1 MRLFLLYSFSAFM
14 LLEAYGFSD
23 ETDRRALLDFKSQ
36 VSEDTQV
43 VLSSWNNSSPLC
55 NWKGVTCGVK
65 HKRVIR
71 LDLGGSQLG
80 GVISP
85 SIGNLSFLKSLDLIN
100 NSFTGAIPHEVGN
113 LFRLHFLDLSS
124 NALEGMIPISI
135 FNCSRLSRL
144 YLDTN
149 HLRGGIS
156 SELGSL
162 TKLVR
167 LDLSQNNLT
176 GKLPSS
182 LGNLTSLTEF
192 QLHDNS
198 LEGEIPGDIAR
209 LNQMVEFSVAA
220 NNFSGGFPHAIYNF
234 SSLEYLHIRNNLFS
248 GFLRTDFGKLLPNLV
263 RLNMRY
269 NYFKGAIPATLANI
283 SNLQHF
289 SINDNRMTG
298 SIPSSIGKLR
308 DLQYVFFS
316 NNFWVGDLQFLDA
329 LTNCTQLVALSS
341 SGSMLGGHL
350 PSSLANLST
359 NLRFLDLANNL
370 ISGNIPHQIGNLVSL
385 QELTLEGNLLTGLLT
400 TSIGKLLRLQGLD
413 LRFNSISGE
422 IPPSIGNLTRL
433 ERLYLANNRFEGTI
447 TPSLSNCTSLL
458 HLLIGSNKLFGTI
471 PQDIMQIQSLVSLV
485 VSGNSLTG
493 SLPEDV
499 GRLENLVDLWAANNK
514 LSGQLPQTLGNC
526 LSLETL
532 LLEGNHFDGAFPNI
546 QRLKGLKI
554 IDFSNNSLFGS
565 IPAYLANF
573 SALEYLN
580 LSFNNFEGSLPT
592 EGKFQN
598 ASIVSVFGNKNLCG
612 GIKEWKLKPCSRGSK
627 HSSGSKHVKIGVS
640 IGISFLLL
648 LLFVASVYQC
658 LFRKR
663 KKNQQTNNP
672 ATSTLEVFHE
682 RMSYGEIRNAT
693 NGFSSG
699 NMIGSGSFGT
709 VFKAS
714 FPAENKVVAVK
725 VLNMQRRGAMR
736 SFIAE
741 CESLKGIRHRNL
753 VKLLTACSSIDFQGN
768 EFKALVYEFM
778 PNGNLDM
785 WLHPEEVEETT
796 HRPSRALTLLERLNI
811 AVDVASV
818 LEYLHVHC
826 FEAIAHCDI
835 KPSNVLLDDDMTA
848 HVSDFG
854 LARLL
859 NFDQESF
866 FNQLSSAGVRGTIGY
881 AAPEYGVGGQPS
893 IHGDVYSF
901 GILLLEMI
909 TGKRP
914 TSDFLEGNF
923 SLHSYIKSVL
933 PEGVLGI
940 TDESILDNGLRVSF
954 PIAECLTLVLDVGLR
969 CSEESPTKR
978 LTVSEA
984 RKELI
989 SMRERFFKTRR
1000 TARH

>member
-1 MRLFLLYSFSAFM
+1 MSF
-14 LLEAYGFSD
+14 
-23 ETDRRALLDFKSQ
+23 
-36 VSEDTQV
+36 
-43 VLSSWNNSSPLC
+43 N
-55 NWKGVTCGVK
+55 
-65 HKRVIR
+65 
-71 LDLGGSQLG
+71 DLG
-80 GVISP
+80 
-85 SIGNLSFLKSLDLIN
+85 
-100 NSFTGAIPHEVGN
+100 
-113 LFRLHFLDLSS
+113 
-124 NALEGMIPISI
+124 GMIPISI
-135 FNCSRLSRL
+135 FNCSRLLGL
-144 YLDTN
+144 YLNSN
-149 HLRGGIS
+149 HLRGGVL

-162 TKLVR
+162 KKLVS
-167 LDLSQNNLT
+167 LNLGVNNLK
-176 GKLPSS
+176 GKLPES
-182 LGNLTSLTEF
+182 LGNLTSLKRVRF
-192 QLHDNS
+192 SQNS
-198 LEGEIPGDIAR
+198 MEGEIPGDIAR
-209 LNQMVEFSVAA
+209 LNQMVVLSLEK
-220 NNFSGGFPHAIYNF
+220 NKFSGGFPHGIYNF
-234 SSLEYLHIRNNLFS
+234 SSLKYFFIQNNHFS
-248 GFLRTDFGKLLPNLV
+248 GSLRTDFGKLLPNLV
-263 RLNMRY
+263 EFNMGY
-269 NYFKGAIPATLANI
+269 NYFKGDIPATLANM
-283 SNLQHF
+283 STLQHF
-289 SINDNRMTG
+289 LINDNSMTG
-298 SIPSSIGKLR
+298 SIRSSIGKLR
-308 DLQYVFFS
+308 HLQYVFLS

-329 LTNCTQLVALSS
+329 LTNCTQLVALSA
-341 SGSMLGGHL
+341 SGSRLGGQL

-370 ISGNIPHQIGNLVSL
+370 ISGSIPHQIGNLVSL
-385 QELTLEGNLLTGLLT
+385 QEITLGGNLLTGLLT
-400 TSIGKLLRLQGLD
+400 ASIGKLLRLQVLN
-413 LRFNSISGE
+413 LSSNSISGE
-422 IPPSIGNLTRL
+422 IPSSIGNLTRL

-458 HLLIGSNKLFGTI
+458 HLLIGSNKLSGTI
-471 PQDIMQIQSLVSLV
+471 PQDIMQIQSLVKLD

-493 SLPEDV
+493 SLPEDL
-499 GRLENLVDLWAANNK
+499 GQLENLVDLSAAHNK
-514 LSGQLPQTLGNC
+514 LSGQLPHTLGNC

-532 LLEGNHFDGAFPNI
+532 LLEGNHFDGAFPDI

-580 LSFNNFEGSLPT
+580 LSFNNFEGSVPT

-598 ASIVSVFGNKNLCG
+598 ASIVSIFGNKNLCG
-612 GIKEWKLKPCSRGSK
+612 GIKELKLKPCSRGSK
-627 HSSGSKHVKIGVS
+627 HSSRSKHVKIGVS

-693 NGFSSG
+693 DGFSSG

-725 VLNMQRRGAMR
+725 VVNMQRRGAMR

-768 EFKALVYEFM
+768 EFKALIYEFM
-778 PNGNLDM
+778 PNGSLDM
-785 WLHPEEVEETT
+785 WLHPEEVEET

-811 AVDVASV
+811 AIDVASV

-866 FNQLSSAGVRGTIGY
+866 FNQLSSAGKRRLGRRWFPT
-881 AAPEYGVGGQPS
+881 EYVFEKL
-893 IHGDVYSF
+893 F
-901 GILLLEMI
+901 GLKVPREED
-909 TGKRP
+909 
-914 TSDFLEGNF
+914 SV
-923 SLHSYIKSVL
+923 KSVKNL
-933 PEGVLGI
+933 QLEPM
-940 TDESILDNGLRVSF
+940 
-954 PIAECLTLVLDVGLR
+954 
-969 CSEESPTKR
+969 K
-978 LTVSEA
+978 
-984 RKELI
+984 
-989 SMRERFFKTRR
+989 
-1000 TARH
+1000 